1 MSNDKTLSFAFRK
14 PVLPI
19 LVDVN
24 GHVIVA
30 ESDRALLQKLVT
42 LAPAP
47 GNDFNAVDAA
57 GEGWSVHVFEEDIVV
72 SPLVWKK
79 TWTKLELIRLC
90 IGRPNRPP
98 GEEPYPET
106 SLGSKKLSRI
116 ISDLARRL
124 LEAERRR

>member
-1 MSNDKTLSFAFRK
+1 MNNDKTLSFAFRK

-30 ESDRALLQKLVT
+30 ESGRALLQKLVT
-42 LAPAP
+42 LDPTP
-47 GNDFNAVDAA
+47 GNDFYAVDAA
-57 GEGWSVHVFEEDIVV
+57 GEGWSVHMFEESIVV

-90 IGRPNRPP
+90 NERRNRPLD
-98 GEEPYPET
+98 EKPYPET

-124 LEAERRR
+124 LEAERRH

>member
-42 LAPAP
+42 LDPTP
-47 GNDFNAVDAA
+47 GDDFDAVDAA
-57 GEGWSVHVFEEDIVV
+57 GEGWSVHMFEEGIVV

-79 TWTKLELIRLC
+79 AWTKLELIRLC
-90 IGRPNRPP
+90 NGRRNRPP
-98 GEEPYPET
+98 DEKPYPET

-124 LEAERRR
+124 LEAERRH